1 MTIPKGKSR
10 KVIEAMLWIAALAVL
25 AVNIALFRE
34 NRRLREAAAPQI
46 ARGMQ
51 LQMLSGLPLNG
62 RVERVSLPSAN
73 SKLLIITFS
82 PGCPACQANQE
93 GWMKLGNTL
102 KQNGLRVLWVSRDPV
117 EITREYCM
125 KHGIPLDDVVADPPY
140 QTYTQLSLARVPNTV
155 LVGPA
160 GTVEKVWAGRLD
172 EAGWNAM
179 FAYFGERRDAASSA
193 GNPVGAVET
202 GCGVGSPGAPVENC
216 N

>member
-82 PGCPACQANQE
+82 PRCPACQANQE
-93 GWMKLGNTL
+93 GG
-102 KQNGLRVLWVSRDPV
+102 
-117 EITREYCM
+117 
-125 KHGIPLDDVVADPPY
+125 
-140 QTYTQLSLARVPNTV
+140 
-155 LVGPA
+155 
-160 GTVEKVWAGRLD
+160 
-172 EAGWNAM
+172 
-179 FAYFGERRDAASSA
+179 
-193 GNPVGAVET
+193 
-202 GCGVGSPGAPVENC
+202 
-216 N
+216 